1 MKYLLQYLVVCGV
14 KGDFS
19 GTMLLNQYLQHQ
31 IDIYT
36 KNLKI
41 FKTRAPT
48 PVVLDPLSFDNNT
61 RNGDS
66 LNTLFIANKR
76 IPDDN

>member
-1 MKYLLQYLVVCGV
+1 MYHVYR
-14 KGDFS
+14 
-19 GTMLLNQYLQHQ
+19 
-31 IDIYT
+31 
-36 KNLKI
+36 KNLEN

-66 LNTLFIANKR
+66 LTTLFIANKR